1 MTVRFGWLMLC
12 ALALPAAAPA
22 PTAERILVRNNSASD
37 IECRLLAA
45 HWYTPLPAAS
55 APPGGQAELRFSFDA
70 SRGEAVD
77 DPVRQLPLEVLY
89 CGRAG
94 RAWETR
100 STLDLPVLAARAA
113 LDGTAKVTCG
123 DVGDALL
130 CSAAP

>member
-1 MTVRFGWLMLC
+1 MTVRFGWLLIF

-22 PTAERILVRNNSASD
+22 PARIVVRNDSASD

-45 HWYTPLPAAS
+45 HWYTPLPAVS
-55 APPGGQAELRFSFDA
+55 APPGGQAELSFSFDA

-77 DPVRQLPLEVLY
+77 DPVRKLPLEVLY

-100 STLDLPVLAARAA
+100 STLDLPVLAMRAGSK
-113 LDGTAKVTCG
+113 GTAKAACR
-123 DVGDALL
+123 DVGNSLL
-130 CSAAP
+130 CSIAP